1 MNVQSILLLG
11 LIVLGV
17 FAVLRRPRNGCC
29 GDCAS
34 CVQSQSC
41 HKPPKGHKTK

>member
-29 GDCAS
+29 GDCDS
-34 CVQSQSC
+34 CGQCRSC
-41 HKPPKGHKTK
+41 DKGPKDRKP

>member
-29 GDCAS
+29 GGCDS
-34 CVQSQSC
+34 CGQCRSC
-41 HKPPKGHKTK
+41 DKGPKDRKP